1 MTKVLL
7 LTGAGGA
14 GKSTVAELIAKRDGY
29 VYLDGDRE
37 DTEFFPEGKQWL
49 PENVEKLQMAQ
60 LPALEY
66 YSVRDFI
73 ELIVVGVVC
82 ENIIS
87 IRKNLIFRSKV
98 LIEE

>member
-1 MTKVLL
+1 TKVLL

-49 PENVEKLQMAQ
+49 PENVEKLQMAHNKILQ
-60 LPALEY
+60 KTEKLVEQ
-66 YSVRDFI
+66 
-73 ELIVVGVVC
+73 EKNVVIDY
-82 ENIIS
+82 IILVIDEPTWIS
-87 IRKNLIFRSKV
+87 
-98 LIEE
+98 E